1 MRGIS
6 VSKRSGSRMLP
17 HAGFVAAFL
26 CVLISLM
33 LAFRPEAASVQKN
46 FKMRV
51 GQKVRLKLKGVNEPL
66 QWTVV
71 SGGKL
76 IRLKKNGTVKA
87 KRTGKAVIAVEYD
100 GVTYRF
106 RAKIRVKKQ
115 GQSKAVRSIE
125 QYVPPKKFQEDMM
138 ILIGDSRFM
147 GMKSVVGGKATW
159 FYQQGEGLAW
169 LKKKVIPKLNK
180 MNVKGKAIVFNLGV
194 NDLWEASNYI
204 KTLRS
209 LGDKLKGKLA
219 RVYFM
224 TVNPIQDKK
233 AKKNKYLV
241 RNKQVKE
248 FNSTVTKGLAG
259 FEIIDSYDY
268 LVKNSYKTVD
278 GVHYDAATYR
288 KIYTVLC
295 NSVCAS

>member
-1 MRGIS
+1 MRGAS
-6 VSKRSGSRMLP
+6 ASEQNGSRMLP
-17 HAGFVAAFL
+17 HTGLVVAVL
-26 CVLISLM
+26 CVLMSLM
-33 LAFRPEAASVQKN
+33 LAVRPEAASVQKN

-71 SGGKL
+71 SGQNL
-76 IRLKKNGTVKA
+76 IRLKKNGVVKA
-87 KRTGKAVIAVEYD
+87 KRTGKAVIAVVYD

-115 GQSKAVRSIE
+115 GQSKAVRIIE
-125 QYVPPKKFQEDMM
+125 QYVPPRKFQENMM

-147 GMKSVVGGKATW
+147 GMKSVIGGKATW
-159 FYQQGEGLAW
+159 LYQQGEGLAW
-169 LKKKVIPKLNK
+169 LKAKVIPKLNK

-194 NDLWEASNYI
+194 NDLWEASNYVS
-204 KTLRS
+204 TLRS
-209 LGDKLKGKLA
+209 LGDKLKSRQA

-224 TVNPIQDKK
+224 TVNPVQDKK

-241 RNKQVKE
+241 KNKQIME
-248 FNSTVTKGLAG
+248 FNNTVSKGLTG

-278 GVHYDAATYR
+278 GVHYDADTYR
-288 KIYTVLC
+288 KIYTALY
-295 NSVCAS
+295 NSVCA

>member
-1 MRGIS
+1 MRGMS
-6 VSKRSGSRMLP
+6 LSKRSGSRMLP
-17 HAGFVAAFL
+17 HAGFVVVAVCIL
-26 CVLISLM
+26 MSLT

-71 SGGKL
+71 SGQNL
-76 IRLKKNGTVKA
+76 IKLKKNGVVKA

-125 QYVPPKKFQEDMM
+125 QYVPPRKFQENMM

-147 GMKSVVGGKATW
+147 GMKNVVGGKAVW
-159 FYQQGEGLAW
+159 IYQQGEGLAW
-169 LKKKVIPKLNK
+169 LKEKVIPKLNK

-204 KTLRS
+204 KTLCS
-209 LGDKLKGKLA
+209 LGDKLKGRLA

-224 TVNPIQDKK
+224 TVNPVQDKK
-233 AKKNKYLV
+233 AKKNKY
-241 RNKQVKE
+241 RIKDKQVTE
-248 FNSTVTKGLAG
+248 FNSTVARGLTG

-268 LVKNSYKTVD
+268 LMKNTFKTVD
-278 GVHYDAATYR
+278 GVHYDADTYR
-288 KIYTVLC
+288 KIYTVLYS
-295 NSVCAS
+295 SVCA

>member
-1 MRGIS
+1 MRGVS
-6 VSKRSGSRMLP
+6 VTKRSGLWILP
-17 HAGFVAAFL
+17 HAGLVMVVL
-26 CVLISLM
+26 CILMSLM
-33 LAFRPEAASVQKN
+33 VAMKPEAASVQKN

-66 QWTVV
+66 QWTVI
-71 SGGKL
+71 SGQNL
-76 IRLKKNGTVKA
+76 IKLKKNGVVKA
-87 KRTGKAVIAVEYD
+87 KRTGKAVIAVEYE

-115 GQSKAVRSIE
+115 GQIKTVRTIE
-125 QYVPPKKFQEDMM
+125 QYVPPKKFQEDKL

-147 GMKSVVGGKATW
+147 GMKSVVGGKVTW

-180 MNVKGKAIVFNLGV
+180 MDVKGKAVVFNLGV

-204 KTLRS
+204 STLRS
-209 LGDKLKGKLA
+209 LGDKLKGRLA

-224 TVNPIQDKK
+224 TVNPVQDKK
-233 AKKNKYLV
+233 AKKNGYLV
-241 RNKQVKE
+241 KNKQVTA
-248 FNSTVTKGLAG
+248 FNETVVKGLTG

-268 LVKNSYKTVD
+268 LVKNSFKTVD
-278 GVHYDAATYR
+278 GVHYDADTYR
-288 KIYTVLC
+288 KIYSVLYS
-295 NSVCAS
+295 SVCA